1 MSSKFNFIEEAVER
15 QNARKVAKEFEKF
28 EKKIISEREQ
38 VLEDDFPWKEK
49 KLLAKE
55 ISHLFAEAGLNKQSE
70 NMKKCSTALD
80 FLSDG
85 ETRKVHHVKT
95 CKNRFCPVCSA
106 RLASQ
111 NATRLYKVLNTIF
124 EENESMQGIFLTLT
138 QKNVKGKDL
147 ANELIHL
154 TKAFDSFRKRARIT
168 RASEGWF
175 RALEITYN
183 EKTDEFH
190 PHYHVL
196 LLVKDDYF
204 YNPDIYLSGEDFSEI
219 WQECLGVDYLP
230 SCKIE
235 GLRDEKGNLAYS
247 QEDRKKAL
255 IKACCEVSKY
265 CVKTSDILS
274 KICPEK
280 AEELCDESCFVF
292 HDGKVHDEKSLKIGK
307 EVESKKVEVLKT
319 LYTATYRKRA
329 LGMGG
334 IIKEVAKRLDLDPTS
349 EEVEDEEK
357 TESQGEGGKEIEEKD
372 PVYIE
377 TYKWDSKRENYFLVD
392 RQLCTDEKAIENFY
406 QYKERKKEKESS
418 FCSAKK

>member
-15 QNARKVAKEFEKF
+15 QIAGEFAETIEKV
-28 EKKIISEREQ
+28 
-38 VLEDDFPWKEK
+38 LDDDFPWKEK

-55 ISHLFAEAGLNKQSE
+55 VAHLFKEAGLIKQSN

-80 FLSDG
+80 FLTDG
-85 ETRKVHHVKT
+85 ETKKIHHVQT
-95 CKNRFCPVCSA
+95 CKNKFCPICSA

-111 NATRLYKVLNTIF
+111 NASRLYKVLNIIF
-124 EENESMQGIFLTLT
+124 EKYGMQGIFLTLT

-147 ANELIHL
+147 GVELDRVME
-154 TKAFDSFRKRARIT
+154 AFGRFRKRAKIT
-168 RASEGWF
+168 RASQGWF

-183 EKTDEFH
+183 KETDEYH
-190 PHYHVL
+190 PHLHIL

-204 YNPDIYLSGEDFSEI
+204 YNSDLYLSGEDFSKI

-235 GLRDEKGNLAYS
+235 GLRDEKGNLAYT

-274 KICPEK
+274 EVCPEK
-280 AEELCDESCFVF
+280 TEDLCDDYFVF
-292 HDGKVHDEKSLKIGK
+292 HDGKVQDRKDLEIEKEI
-307 EVESKKVEVLKT
+307 ESKKVEVLKT
-319 LYTATYRKRA
+319 LYTATYRRRT

-334 IIKEVAKRLDLDPTS
+334 LIKEVAKELDLDPTS

-357 TESQGEGGKEIEEKD
+357 TELQGEEMEERK

-377 TYKWDSKRENYFLVD
+377 SYKWDEKRRNYFLID
-392 RQLCTDEKAIENFY
+392 RNLCTDEKAIENFY
-406 QYKERKKEKESS
+406 KYKERKKSD
-418 FCSAKK
+418 KKKNL